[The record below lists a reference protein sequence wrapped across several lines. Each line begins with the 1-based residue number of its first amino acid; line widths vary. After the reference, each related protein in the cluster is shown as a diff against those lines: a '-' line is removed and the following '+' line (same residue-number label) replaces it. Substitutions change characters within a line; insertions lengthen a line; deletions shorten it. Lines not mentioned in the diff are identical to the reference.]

1 MFAFNPKNLVKFGA
15 RILSMLALC
24 GAGLGWQGTLAHA
37 EDQRASTSRTLADD
51 ISWVKVAPGRSLAA
65 VKGNFKTGAH
75 VKLIKFEAGVKTPPH
90 KHTYSYV
97 GVILSGRMRHF
108 EPGKPETET
117 ILPASAFYEIDAE
130 VAHISECLAGSECVF
145 VTQSDGAFDLKPAK

>member
-1 MFAFNPKNLVKFGA
+1 MAHIQFKLGA
-15 RILSMLALC
+15 IIFVAAVGVLGGLATLSTA
-24 GAGLGWQGTLAHA
+24 
-37 EDQRASTSRTLADD
+37 ASQQSIGSSRTVASDVV
-51 ISWVKVAPGRSLAA
+51 WKEVAPGRSLAA

-90 KHTYSYV
+90 KHSFSYV
-97 GVILSGRMRHF
+97 GVIMSGRMRHY

-117 ILPASAFYEIDAE
+117 ILPPGSFYEIPAE
-130 VAHISECLAGSECVF
+130 LPHISECLAGSECVF